1 MTNNQYTNNN
11 GYYGDNQDF
20 GGAYIPEILY
30 QPLQDLT
37 TAFESALQDQ
47 GFLSELG
54 FFQTNLTG
62 RPSPLIFAKNL
73 TQQLGGAKIYF
84 KNEGNNLTGSHK
96 INHCLFQV
104 LLAKRM
110 GKTKVIVETGAGQ
123 HGLAS
128 AMMCAKFGLECVV
141 YMGARDIA
149 KQYPNVFWMKQ
160 VGATIIPV
168 ITGDQ
173 NLTAA
178 VDAAIGAWIESPDA
192 YYMIGSCVGPHPYP
206 EIMRQSQRIIGQEI
220 KSQLAILEGLKPNV
234 VVACVGG
241 GSNATG
247 SFDEFLGDVGVRLVA
262 VEAGGEGLDSIHSS
276 KIASGEGVKAIM
288 EGFKSYFLLNN
299 QGQAK
304 TTGNISAG
312 LDYVGISPF
321 LGYLHSIGRIQV
333 ASSDDAQVV
342 QAFQTV
348 AQKEGLLIALE
359 SAHAVSVGLDIAKG
373 LPQDQVVVINLSGR
387 ADNYIFNIAK
397 AIGDEDFKQ
406 FANGF

>member
-1 MTNNQYTNNN
+1 MQDKFINHN
-11 GYYGDNQDF
+11 GFYGPNQDF
-20 GGAYIPEILY
+20 GGQYIPEILY
-30 QPLQDLT
+30 QPLQELT
-37 TAFESALQDQ
+37 KAFQEAIEDSD
-47 GFLSELG
+47 FMEELA

-62 RPSPLIFAKNL
+62 RPSPLVLAKNL
-73 TQQLGGAKIYF
+73 TEQTGGAKIYF

-96 INHCLFQV
+96 INHCLFQA
-104 LLAKRM
+104 LLAKKM
-110 GKTKVIVETGAGQ
+110 GKTKIIVETGAGQ

-160 VGATIIPV
+160 VGATIVPV
-168 ITGDQ
+168 TTGDQ

-178 VDAAIGAWIESPDA
+178 VDAAIGAWIESPDS

-206 EIMRQSQRIIGQEI
+206 EIMRESQKIISKEI
-220 KSQLAILEGLKPNV
+220 SEQLRILENQKPDV

-247 SFDEFLGDVGVRLVA
+247 AFDQFLDDESVRLIA
-262 VEAGGEGLDSIHSS
+262 VEAAGKGLDKIHSS
-276 KIASGEGVKAIM
+276 KIASREGKKAIM
-288 EGFKSYFLLNN
+288 EGFKSYFLLDDK
-299 QGQAK
+299 GQAK

-321 LGYLHSIGRIQV
+321 LSYLYSIDRIEVDSCTDDEVV
-333 ASSDDAQVV
+333 AM
-342 QAFQTV
+342 FQLV
-348 AQKEGLLIALE
+348 AREEGLLIALE
-359 SAHAVSVGLDIAKG
+359 SAHAVATGIKIAKTMTK
-373 LPQDQVVVINLSGR
+373 DQIVVINLSGR

-397 AIGDEDFKQ
+397 AIEDKDFKD
-406 FANGF
+406 FANKF

>member
-192 YYMIGSCVGPHPYP
+192 YYM
-206 EIMRQSQRIIGQEI
+206 R
-220 KSQLAILEGLKPNV
+220 
-234 VVACVGG
+234 
-241 GSNATG
+241 
-247 SFDEFLGDVGVRLVA
+247 
-262 VEAGGEGLDSIHSS
+262 HSTP
-276 KIASGEGVKAIM
+276 
-288 EGFKSYFLLNN
+288 L
-299 QGQAK
+299 
-304 TTGNISAG
+304 T
-312 LDYVGISPF
+312 DY
-321 LGYLHSIGRIQV
+321 
-333 ASSDDAQVV
+333 
-342 QAFQTV
+342 
-348 AQKEGLLIALE
+348 
-359 SAHAVSVGLDIAKG
+359 
-373 LPQDQVVVINLSGR
+373 
-387 ADNYIFNIAK
+387 
-397 AIGDEDFKQ
+397 
-406 FANGF
+406 